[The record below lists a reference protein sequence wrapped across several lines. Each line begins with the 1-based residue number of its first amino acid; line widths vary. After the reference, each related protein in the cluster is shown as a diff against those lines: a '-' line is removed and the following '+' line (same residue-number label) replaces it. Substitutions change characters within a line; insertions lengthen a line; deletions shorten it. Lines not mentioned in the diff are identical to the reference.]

1 MPPPMPMSTEFA
13 DRLSEDGSG
22 NLMKTI
28 EAVSGKYGVTRF
40 GYLANLKKPNAPF
53 EAEPVIETNFPK
65 VWQERYVERRY
76 DKVDP
81 LVQLGMRGFLP
92 IDWADVRRDSKK
104 TQEFFGE
111 AQDCG
116 LFRNGI
122 GIPIRDQKNRTA
134 VFSVNT
140 EMGPSEWKL
149 FIRSHISDITYMGF
163 LFHSAFAARHEMTC
177 QHGETLSN
185 REKLT
190 LEWAA
195 RGKTSWETAQ
205 ILGLS
210 VRTVDF
216 HVKNS
221 MRKLLAANKTQAVA
235 IAVRENMIEV

>member
-1 MPPPMPMSTEFA
+1 MPPPMMMSTEFA
-13 DRLSEDGSG
+13 DRLSEGESDD
-22 NLMKTI
+22 LMKLI

-40 GYLANLKKPNAPF
+40 GYLANLRQPNAPF

-65 VWQERYVERRY
+65 VWQERYIERRY

-81 LVQLGMRGFLP
+81 LVQMGMRGFLP
-92 IDWADVRRDSKK
+92 IDWSDVQRNDRK
-104 TQEFFGE
+104 TRQFFGE

-140 EMGPSEWKL
+140 EMGHSEWKL

-163 LFHSAFAARHEMTC
+163 LFHSAFAAQHEKTC
-177 QHGETLSN
+177 QRREALSE
-185 REKLT
+185 REKLS
-190 LEWAA
+190 LKWAA
-195 RGKTSWETAQ
+195 HGKTSWETAQ

-210 VRTVDF
+210 VRTIDF
-216 HVKNS
+216 HIKNS

-235 IAVRENMIEV
+235 IAVSENIIEV